1 VNLDD
6 PAAVAERLW
15 WVWDALHAAT
25 TVNGARRASA
35 AHVFNVIAERRRWA
49 GT

>member
-15 WVWDALHAAT
+15 WVWDALHTAI
-25 TVNGARRASA
+25 TVNGARQASA